1 MKSVSCFIRK
11 NTPELQQ
18 KLKELCI
25 RHNDLD
31 DGDRPWI
38 AYNHGMWISVDKGH
52 DKLFKK
58 DIDCGYNEKL
68 FLYLA
73 SIRNDTDRN
82 QWFICTEEYI
92 STHTM
97 DFVKI
102 GTWQLNTRFDKLPYG
117 LSRLW
122 RKAKPIEIV
131 EHFKE
136 IESSNNF

>member
-1 MKSVSCFIRK
+1 MKTVSCFIRK

-18 KLKELCI
+18 KLKDLHI

-38 AYNHGMWISVDKGH
+38 AYNHGMWISVDEGH
-52 DKLFKK
+52 DKLFKN

-68 FLYLA
+68 FLYLS

-82 QWFICTEEYI
+82 QWFICTEEHV

-97 DFVKI
+97 DIVKI
-102 GTWQLNTRFDKLPYG
+102 GTWQLNTQFDKPPYRMSG
-117 LSRLW
+117 LW
-122 RKAKPIEIV
+122 RRAKPIEIV
-131 EHFKE
+131 
-136 IESSNNF
+136 